1 LTLDLT
7 DTIIPKSDQLNSND
21 LLTGPR
27 TFTIKEVTSGN
38 SEQPVNIHLV
48 ELPGRPY
55 RPSKGMRRVLVAV
68 WGKESSAYAG
78 RRLTLYRD
86 ASVKFGADE
95 VGGIKISHLSHLDQP
110 VRISL
115 TVTRGKFAK
124 HIVEPLSDSTPSTV
138 TVSAETL
145 AELSALFVRKGIAE
159 DARLAGVNRVVGGSA
174 TDLECITEDEARLV
188 MAELSKRPDVAGD
201 DLDPTV
207 EPGFGGA

>member
-1 LTLDLT
+1 VDLT
-7 DTIIPKSDQLNSND
+7 DTIVPKSDQLNSND

-68 WGKESSAYAG
+68 WGKETDVYAD

-86 ASVKFGADE
+86 ASIKFGADE

-115 TVTRGKFAK
+115 TVTRGKFTK
-124 HIVEPLSDSTPSTV
+124 HVVEPLSDSTPSTV

-145 AELSALFVRKGIAE
+145 AELSVLFVRKGIAE
-159 DARLAGVNRVVGGSA
+159 DARLAGVNRIVGGSA
-174 TDLECITEDEARLV
+174 TDMECITEEEARLV
-188 MAELSKRPDVAGD
+188 VADLVKRPDVAGD
-201 DLDPTV
+201 NDVAANDPALD
-207 EPGFGGA
+207 GA